1 MRTVSVWSAACCAL
15 LVMACRPAAE
25 APSQADTT
33 DLSQTT
39 GPADSLVLTLPS
51 GHAVWL
57 AEGRPARDSAG
68 TACFERSVEI
78 RTGTST
84 VKVPLLFVM
93 TAPAVLD
100 RANLR
105 AELSRHCRV
114 MAVYRVE
121 LATGRP
127 YKLEDR

>member
-1 MRTVSVWSAACCAL
+1 MRTVPAWSIACCAL
-15 LVMACRPAAE
+15 LAMACRPSAE
-25 APSQADTT
+25 APPQADTT
-33 DLSQTT
+33 DLSQAT

-57 AEGRPARDSAG
+57 AEGRPAQDSAG

-78 RTGTST
+78 RTDTST

-93 TAPAVLD
+93 TAPTVLD

-114 MAVYRVE
+114 MAIYRVE